1 MAWHGSVSPR
11 GTGIDHKRPHESVDY
26 ISHNVSSKRRDDSSG
41 LGGAGGAGGAAGA
54 AGEAGAAGA
63 AGLWAGNRGLG
74 AGLVTGPDWTAVPPV
89 ASESVH
95 NNSLAE
101 STSSGVSSPRS
112 GGAKSESSV
121 GQTAAR
127 HLKCLA

>member
-41 LGGAGGAGGAAGA
+41 LGGAGGAWGAAGA

-74 AGLVTGPDWTAVPPV
+74 AGLVTVAVWRT
-89 ASESVH
+89 
-95 NNSLAE
+95 SLAE
-101 STSSGVSSPRS
+101 KVTLPTPSTPPTRRPSG
-112 GGAKSESSV
+112 
-121 GQTAAR
+121 
-127 HLKCLA
+127 